1 LHHCVSIF
9 ENYDSGKRSLEA
21 QLLKDM
27 RVHHIEFLCRDLK
40 LQILKFCNSFGFS
53 IYGRWKDGLYGGK
66 GKIVLKREP
75 IYVVMHEDSDA
86 VCDYVENIALEVE
99 NIAEICN
106 NMPSEYIA
114 AEVTT
119 LSGEGCGHFF
129 KSNDNNSYDMKDLPR
144 VEAALLRSP
153 IGNLHHTLIN
163 KSNYSGPFL
172 PSFSA
177 TDSAIDKYR
186 TRVTSKNREM
196 ENENGLFMDGSNL
209 LSLDHITFAVNT
221 GTSFDLMEWY
231 SKYLLMSRCK
241 VNDKEESD
249 GFKVETLNGSG
260 EKLGLKLTA
269 MQYHFCSEQSLK
281 LLPHD
286 LSDSEDVKVVF
297 GESLLGQ
304 GPNQIDTFIKEN
316 GGPGVQHIGLLSKN
330 IFNSVKE
337 WSSNDVAFIKP
348 PQHYYHEID
357 DKLHQINESGLKQ
370 LLEHYGVLLDTEE
383 SDEKIESLK
392 YLLQVFTKPVF
403 CKETFFFELIQRHG
417 ATGFGAGNISAL
429 WRAVDAYLREQ
440 HRFK

>member
-1 LHHCVSIF
+1 MQHSVYSF
-9 ENYDSGKRSLEA
+9 DNYDSGKRSLEA

-53 IYGRWKDGLYGGK
+53 VYGRWKDGLYGGK

-75 IYVVMHEDSDA
+75 IYIVMHENADA

-99 NIAEICN
+99 NITEICN
-106 NMPSEYIA
+106 NMPREYVA

-119 LSGEGCGHFF
+119 LSEDGSSHFF
-129 KSNDNNSYDMKDLPR
+129 KSNDSSSYVMKNLPR

-153 IGNLHHTLIN
+153 VGNLHHTLIN

-172 PSFSA
+172 PSFST

-186 TRVTSKNREM
+186 TCVTSISQKI
-196 ENENGLFMDGSNL
+196 ENENGLRMDSSNL

-221 GTSFDLMEWY
+221 GSSFDLMAWY
-231 SKYLLMSRCK
+231 SKYLFMSRCK

-281 LLPHD
+281 ILPHNP
-286 LSDSEDVKVVF
+286 SVNEDVKVVF

-304 GPNQIDTFIKEN
+304 G
-316 GGPGVQHIGLLSKN
+316 
-330 IFNSVKE
+330 
-337 WSSNDVAFIKP
+337 
-348 PQHYYHEID
+348 
-357 DKLHQINESGLKQ
+357 
-370 LLEHYGVLLDTEE
+370 
-383 SDEKIESLK
+383 IE
-392 YLLQVFTKPVF
+392 
-403 CKETFFFELIQRHG
+403 
-417 ATGFGAGNISAL
+417 
-429 WRAVDAYLREQ
+429 
-440 HRFK
+440 